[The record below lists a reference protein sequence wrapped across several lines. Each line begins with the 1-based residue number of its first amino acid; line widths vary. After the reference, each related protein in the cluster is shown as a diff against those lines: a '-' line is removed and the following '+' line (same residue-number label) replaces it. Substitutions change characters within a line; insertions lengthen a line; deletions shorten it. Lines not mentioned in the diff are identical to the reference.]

1 MDKPNSR
8 DLTTCPDLFEG
19 LEQFI
24 AEQFAHFRRTGA
36 IAIALALPAGMW
48 LAWLANRAA

>member
-48 LAWLANRAA
+48 LAWLVNRAA